1 MASDKV
7 IIKTYYDFSSAQLA
21 KTLLDSESIE
31 CFMMNENMKGLY
43 NNVLKIQ
50 LQVTSINKERAMEL
64 LNTD

>member
-1 MASDKV
+1 MSNDVV
-7 IIKTYYDFSSAQLA
+7 IVKTYFDFASAQLA

-31 CFMMNENMKGLY
+31 CFMINENMSGLY

-50 LQVTSINKERAMEL
+50 LQVTRKNEQRALEL